1 MSISDKEF
9 ENEFDVKNDKLLDM
23 IVDVIMYKTIKNLDM
38 LSVAAKIV
46 KHVE

>member
-23 IVDVIMYKTIKNLDM
+23 IVDIIMYNTIKNLDM

>member
-23 IVDVIMYKTIKNLDM
+23 IVDVIKFKEIDNLDM
-38 LSVAAKIV
+38 LSIAAKIV